1 MGGEREGELRWVF
14 LMPGGEMYKSK
25 ESAVFAEL
33 LAEVF
38 PTAEQRA
45 MYEREVA
52 KLVHFADERPAR
64 SRLRFSLPDNC
75 APGSD

>member
-1 MGGEREGELRWVF
+1 
-14 LMPGGEMYKSK
+14 MYKSK

-52 KLVHFADERPAR
+52 KLVHFADDRPAR
-64 SRLRFSLPDNC
+64 S
-75 APGSD
+75 